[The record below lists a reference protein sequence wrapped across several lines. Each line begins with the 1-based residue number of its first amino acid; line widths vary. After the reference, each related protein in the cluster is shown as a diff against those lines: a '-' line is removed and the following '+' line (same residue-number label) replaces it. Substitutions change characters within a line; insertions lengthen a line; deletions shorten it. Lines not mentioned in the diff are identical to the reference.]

1 MSFDVAASA
10 YDQFMGC
17 WSGPLAEQFVELT
30 GVHGGQRV
38 LDVGCGPGAL
48 TGRLVERLGP
58 TGVVAVDPS
67 NSFVDAIRSRFPE
80 VDVRVASA
88 EALPFPDNHFD
99 AALAQ
104 LVVHFMSDPVTGLS
118 EMARVVRP
126 GGVIAACVWD
136 QAGDSG
142 PLSPFYRALRELDPA
157 ASDEAQLPGVRE
169 GHLAVLCEAAALRK
183 IASGSLTVHLQF
195 ATFEEWWGPFT
206 LGVGPAGAS
215 VTRLDDAGRAR
226 LRYRCEQL
234 LPAAPFEVSGTAW
247 SVLAVV

>member
-1 MSFDVAASA
+1 M
-10 YDQFMGC
+10 
-17 WSGPLAEQFVELT
+17 AEQFVELT
-30 GVHGGQRV
+30 GVHDGQRV

-80 VDVRVASA
+80 VDVRVAAA

-142 PLSPFYRALRELDPA
+142 PLSPFYRALRELARRHRTRPSCPA
-157 ASDEAQLPGVRE
+157 YARGTWPCSARPPPCGRS
-169 GHLAVLCEAAALRK
+169 R
-183 IASGSLTVHLQF
+183 
-195 ATFEEWWGPFT
+195 
-206 LGVGPAGAS
+206 
-215 VTRLDDAGRAR
+215 AGR
-226 LRYRCEQL
+226 
-234 LPAAPFEVSGTAW
+234 
-247 SVLAVV
+247 